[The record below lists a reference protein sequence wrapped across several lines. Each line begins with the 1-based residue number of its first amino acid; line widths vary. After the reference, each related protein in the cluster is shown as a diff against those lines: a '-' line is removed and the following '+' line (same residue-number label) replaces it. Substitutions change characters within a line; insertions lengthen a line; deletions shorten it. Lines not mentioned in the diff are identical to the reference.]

1 MKVKLYL
8 TTLLLVLLSLTA
20 MAQQEVRFGQ
30 HRYTPPANTDAL
42 YGGAKRGSGPAAL
55 NQQLL
60 VQFRK
65 LPTVSERK
73 QLANNGIVLGEY
85 YGSNTFMA
93 TINAQKVQRSSRS
106 RNIVAAFEMQSEWKV
121 SSLIANNRV
130 PEYAKVGMD
139 ELLVKVHYAPSMS
152 EADVRAKLAE
162 LGLKCQHIAAQF
174 GIVYMQLR
182 KEAVN
187 QLAQQNWVS
196 SIGLQAAPEDL
207 YNRGGR
213 SLIKADV
220 LGLPTELRG
229 RGLTG
234 KGVKVGIWDSNVEKH
249 ADYGKRLHQRSLRA
263 P

>member
-106 RNIVAAFEMQSEWKV
+106 RNIVAAFEMQSANVMIVTSLIITRQFKDEYLF
-121 SSLIANNRV
+121 SSL
-130 PEYAKVGMD
+130 
-139 ELLVKVHYAPSMS
+139 S
-152 EADVRAKLAE
+152 LA
-162 LGLKCQHIAAQF
+162 
-174 GIVYMQLR
+174 
-182 KEAVN
+182 AV
-187 QLAQQNWVS
+187 S
-196 SIGLQAAPEDL
+196 D
-207 YNRGGR
+207 
-213 SLIKADV
+213 SLDR
-220 LGLPTELRG
+220 LPFM
-229 RGLTG
+229 
-234 KGVKVGIWDSNVEKH
+234 
-249 ADYGKRLHQRSLRA
+249 
-263 P
+263 